1 MPIWRVYEDIDQLC
15 RANLKSSCKGAE
27 SVRREKRCLVTE
39 SAWIQFSRN
48 WNTAKTV
55 SCRMGQYSDADS
67 SLEGNVPEA
76 DVVQEGAADAN
87 DQLWCSGGVP
97 ATIKSPSTQSFS
109 KRPQPPPILSRCTF
123 DHKQPVMLRSLM
135 EIKWWE
141 ALTWF
146 GLESLKS
153 WVISLKVNWID
164 CKFDFSPLSAKQKNP
179 DLCFPFRSSAC
190 LMSICLNYRKSGTFL
205 VWRPAHVDNWIG
217 RKYVLH
223 CSCQPNSCRET
234 ACLV

>member
-39 SAWIQFSRN
+39 SAWIQFTRN
-48 WNTAKTV
+48 WNTVKTV
-55 SCRMGQYSDADS
+55 SWRMGQYSDADS

-97 ATIKSPSTQSFS
+97 ATIKSRRTQSFS

-123 DHKQPVMLRSLM
+123 DHKQLVMLRSLM

-153 WVISLKVNWID
+153 WVISLKVIWID
-164 CKFDFSPLSAKQKNP
+164 SKFDFSP
-179 DLCFPFRSSAC
+179 
-190 LMSICLNYRKSGTFL
+190 
-205 VWRPAHVDNWIG
+205 V
-217 RKYVLH
+217 
-223 CSCQPNSCRET
+223 
-234 ACLV
+234 